1 MLWHQPV
8 LCQGMAEQ
16 YPENAKRIRYPAET
30 GMPGSGKDPDG
41 GSLFMDRHGMLRVL
55 YDPVAGGAD
64 ALAADGAD
72 RTGTSGEGHI
82 CHTGGRCGGGACGH
96 CAA

>member
-1 MLWHQPV
+1 
-8 LCQGMAEQ
+8 
-16 YPENAKRIRYPAET
+16 
-30 GMPGSGKDPDG
+30 
-41 GSLFMDRHGMLRVL
+41 MDRHGMLRVL

-96 CAA
+96 CVA